1 MGQKLSHML
10 AAGVA
15 VGTLLVPS
23 LASWAGPRGD
33 LRATKHRL
41 AQVRGFIDHGST
53 RAASLK
59 KQINRLNR
67 RISTAQIALNTLDSE
82 IRRISSSVR
91 SAHARIGSIQREIDR
106 VEHLA
111 TEQAVALYKAGS
123 TDALDALLTSS
134 SLGELDSRIELMGA
148 AAAENTGALVRF
160 GRLRT
165 QIRQE
170 YRALFDMEA
179 RLNESRATET
189 RLMRSLSF
197 DKKLVSRAFSELK
210 AKLHDRK
217 ETERHLEGA
226 AAEIRHEILT
236 AKVGAELAALGIS
249 SEGFIWPL
257 NGGVTSPF
265 GERWGRLHA
274 GIDING
280 YTGQPIAAAKSGV
293 PIYVGAGMSGY
304 GNVVIL
310 DHGGG
315 LSTLY
320 AHLSSFAV
328 TSGSVEQGDIIGYV
342 GCTGSCYG
350 DHLHFEVHL
359 GGNPV
364 DPMSYLP

>member
-1 MGQKLSHML
+1 ML

-15 VGTLLVPS
+15 AGTLLVPS

-33 LRATKHRL
+33 LRKTKHRL

-67 RISTAQIALNTLDSE
+67 RITTAQIALNKLDSE

-91 SAHARIGSIQREIDR
+91 SVHARIGSIQREIDR
-106 VEHLA
+106 VEHLV

-123 TDALDALLTSS
+123 TDALDAFLTSS
-134 SLGELDSRIELMGA
+134 SLGELDARIELMGA
-148 AAAENTGALVRF
+148 AAAENTGALIRF

-170 YRALFDMEA
+170 YSALFDMET
-179 RLNESRATET
+179 RLNESRATKT

-217 ETERHLEGA
+217 ETERHLEDA

-328 TSGSVEQGDIIGYV
+328 TTGSVDQGDIIGYV

-364 DPMSYLP
+364 DLMSYLP

>member
-1 MGQKLSHML
+1 ML

-15 VGTLLVPS
+15 AGTLLVPS
-23 LASWAGPRGD
+23 LASWAGPRED
-33 LRATKHRL
+33 LKETNHRL
-41 AQVRGFIDHGST
+41 AQVRGFINHGST
-53 RAASLK
+53 RAVALEK
-59 KQINRLNR
+59 RIDRLNR
-67 RISTAQIALNTLDSE
+67 RITRGQIELNKLDSA

-91 SAHARIGSIQREIDR
+91 SAHARIGSIQHEIDR
-106 VEHLA
+106 IQNLA
-111 TEQAVALYKAGS
+111 AEQAVALYKAGS

-134 SLGELDSRIELMGA
+134 SLGELNSRVELMGA
-148 AAAENTGALVRF
+148 AAADNTGALIRF
-160 GRLRT
+160 GRLQT

-170 YRALFDMEA
+170 YRTLFTM
-179 RLNESRATET
+179 ET
-189 RLMRSLSF
+189 RLNRSKAIQTQLMSALAA
-197 DKKLVSRAFSELK
+197 DKKRVSHAFSELRT
-210 AKLHDRK
+210 KLHDHK
-217 ETERHLEGA
+217 ESEHHLEDAGA
-226 AAEIRHEILT
+226 DIRQEILT

-265 GERWGRLHA
+265 GLRWGRLHA

-293 PIYVGAGMSGY
+293 PIYVGSGMSGY

-315 LSTLY
+315 LATLY
-320 AHLSSFAV
+320 AHMSDFGE
-328 TSGSVEQGDIIGYV
+328 TSGSVDQGDIIGYV

>member
-1 MGQKLSHML
+1 ML

-33 LRATKHRL
+33 LRETEQRL
-41 AQVRGFIDHGST
+41 AQVRGFINHGST

-59 KQINRLNR
+59 EQIDRLNR
-67 RISTAQIALNTLDSE
+67 RITRAQIALNKLDSE

-91 SAHARIGSIQREIDR
+91 SAHARIGSIQREIYR
-106 VEHLA
+106 VENLA
-111 TEQAVALYKAGS
+111 AEQAVALYKAGS
-123 TDALDALLTSS
+123 TDALDALLTST
-134 SLGELDSRIELMGA
+134 SLGELNSRVELMGA

-160 GRLRT
+160 GRLQT
-165 QIRQE
+165 HIRQE
-170 YRALFDMEA
+170 YATLFTMES
-179 RLNESRATET
+179 RLNQSKTTQTQLMET
-189 RLMRSLSF
+189 LASDEKRVTHAFRELRT
-197 DKKLVSRAFSELK
+197 KLR
-210 AKLHDRK
+210 DRK
-217 ETERHLEGA
+217 ESEHHLEEA
-226 AAEIRHEILT
+226 AADIRQEILS

-293 PIYVGAGMSGY
+293 PIYMGSGMSGY

-310 DHGGG
+310 DHGAG
-315 LSTLY
+315 LATLY
-320 AHLSSFAV
+320 AHMSSFAE

>member
-1 MGQKLSHML
+1 MM

-15 VGTLLVPS
+15 VGTLMVPS
-23 LASWAGPRGD
+23 LASGAGPRGD
-33 LRATKHRL
+33 LRETNQRL
-41 AQVRGFIDHGST
+41 TQVRGFIDHGST

-59 KQINRLNR
+59 TQINRLNR
-67 RISTAQIALNTLDSE
+67 RITKAQIALNKLDSE

-91 SAHARIGSIQREIDR
+91 SARARIGSIQHEIDR
-106 VEHLA
+106 VEDLA
-111 TEQAVALYKAGS
+111 TEQAVALYKAGA
-123 TDALDALLTSS
+123 TDALDALLTSE
-134 SLGELDSRIELMGA
+134 SLGELDSRLELMGA
-148 AAAENTGALVRF
+148 AAAENTGALVRL

-165 QIRQE
+165 RIGEE
-170 YRALFDMEA
+170 YRNLFDMEA
-179 RLNESRATET
+179 RLNESKATQT
-189 RLMRSLSF
+189 RLMRGLTS
-197 DKKLVSRAFSELK
+197 DKKRISHAFSKLK
-210 AKLHDRK
+210 SKLHDHR

-226 AAEIRHEILT
+226 AADIRQEILT

-293 PIYVGAGMSGY
+293 PIYVGSGMSGY

-310 DHGGG
+310 EHGGG

-320 AHLSSFAV
+320 AHMSGFAE

-342 GCTGSCYG
+342 GCTGNCYG

>member
-134 SLGELDSRIELMGA
+134 SLGELDSRIELLGA

>member
-1 MGQKLSHML
+1 ML

-23 LASWAGPRGD
+23 LASWAGPRGE
-33 LRATKHRL
+33 LRETKHRL

-59 KQINRLNR
+59 RQIDRLNL
-67 RISTAQIALNTLDSE
+67 RITETQIALNRLDSE
-82 IRRISSSVR
+82 IGRVSSSVR
-91 SAHARIGSIQREIDR
+91 SARARIRSIQREIDR
-106 VEHLA
+106 VENLA
-111 TEQAVALYKAGS
+111 AEQAVALYKAGS

-134 SLGELDSRIELMGA
+134 SLGELNSRVELLGA
-148 AAAENTGALVRF
+148 AAAENTGALIRF
-160 GRLRT
+160 GRLQT
-165 QIRQE
+165 QVRQE
-170 YRALFDMEA
+170 YRTLFDMEA
-179 RLNESRATET
+179 RLNESKANQT
-189 RLMRSLSF
+189 RLKSTLASNEKMISN
-197 DKKLVSRAFSELK
+197 AFSELK
-210 AKLHDRK
+210 RKLRDHK

-226 AAEIRHEILT
+226 AAEIRQKILT

-293 PIYVGAGMSGY
+293 PIYAGSGMSGY

-320 AHLSSFAV
+320 AHMSSFAE
-328 TSGSVEQGDIIGYV
+328 TSGSVEQGDLIGYV
-342 GCTGSCYG
+342 GCTGNCYG

>member
-10 AAGVA
+10 VAGVA
-15 VGTLLVPS
+15 VGTLLIPS
-23 LASWAGPRGD
+23 LASWASPRGD
-33 LRATKHRL
+33 LRDTKHRL
-41 AQVRGFIDHGST
+41 AQVRGFIDHGSS

-59 KQINRLNR
+59 KQIDRLNR
-67 RISTAQIALNTLDSE
+67 RITRAQITLNRLDSE

-91 SAHARIGSIQREIDR
+91 SARSRIDSISREIDR
-106 VEHLA
+106 VEDLA
-111 TEQAVALYKAGS
+111 ADQAVALYKAGS
-123 TDALDALLTSS
+123 TDALDALLASS
-134 SLGELDSRIELMGA
+134 SLGELNSRVEMLGA

-160 GRLRT
+160 GRLQT

-170 YRALFDMEA
+170 YKTLFDMET
-179 RLNESRATET
+179 RLHDRKATET
-189 RLMRSLSF
+189 RVMRSLAS
-197 DKKLVSRAFSELK
+197 DKRLVSQAFSKLK
-210 AKLHDRK
+210 TKLQDGK
-217 ETERHLEGA
+217 ETERHLEA
-226 AAEIRHEILT
+226 AAADIRFEILT
-236 AKVGAELAALGIS
+236 AKVGAELAALGLS

-265 GERWGRLHA
+265 GPRWGRLHA

-293 PIYVGAGMSGY
+293 PIYVGSGMSGY

-315 LSTLY
+315 LATLY
-320 AHLSSFAV
+320 AHMSGFADI
-328 TSGSVEQGDIIGYV
+328 SVRVAQGDIIGYV
-342 GCTGSCYG
+342 GCSGNCYG

>member
-1 MGQKLSHML
+1 ML

-23 LASWAGPRGD
+23 LASGAGPRAN
-33 LRATKHRL
+33 LRNTEHRL
-41 AQVRGFIDHGST
+41 SQVRGQIDHGST
-53 RAASLK
+53 RSDSLK
-59 KQINRLNR
+59 KQIDRLNR
-67 RISTAQIALNTLDSE
+67 RITQAQITLNELESQ

-91 SAHARIGSIQREIDR
+91 SARARIQSVQREIAR
-106 VEHLA
+106 VESLA
-111 TEQAVALYKAGS
+111 AEQAVALYKAGS

-134 SLGELDSRIELMGA
+134 SLGELDSRVELMGA
-148 AAAENTGALVRF
+148 AAEENTGALVRF
-160 GRLRT
+160 GRLRS

-170 YRALFDMEA
+170 YRTLFEMEA
-179 RLNESRATET
+179 RLTDSKATQK
-189 RLMRSLSF
+189 RLMRSLAS
-197 DKKLVSRAFSELK
+197 DKKTVSHAFSELK

-217 ETERHLEGA
+217 ETERHLEDA
-226 AAEIRHEILT
+226 AAEIRQKILT

-257 NGGVTSPF
+257 NGGVTSPY
-265 GERWGRLHA
+265 GYRWGRLHA

-280 YTGQPIAAAKSGV
+280 YSGQPIAAAKSGV
-293 PIYVGAGMSGY
+293 PIYVGAGMTGY

-320 AHLSSFAV
+320 AHMSGFAE
-328 TSGSVEQGDIIGYV
+328 TSGGIEQGDIIGYV

-350 DHLHFEVHL
+350 DHLHFEVHV